1 MWQNKK
7 KPLRQGMVALMA
19 LVLVAG
25 LSVGCGKKKDEE
37 AAPAPAPAGTETPA
51 ASTGNPSDVLVT
63 YKDGG
68 KVTREEFDKFIG
80 INMFFN
86 KQYEQFKAD
95 PAFQQDMMKQLVTF
109 KILSSRADE
118 KAKTDAAAQTKTQM
132 EQIKAFLG
140 AQEGGLEQQ
149 LKTANVTEKELEDF
163 VSRSITAI
171 VSEENKVSEADL
183 KTAYDTSLQTD
194 AAAYTTA
201 TVSHILVGL
210 KDTATQ
216 KDRTKEDAL
225 KRAQE
230 VKGKL
235 DAGGDFAALAKE
247 YSDDPGSKEQGGKY
261 ENASVSQWVPEF
273 KKAAVE
279 LPIGKISDPVETE
292 YGYHVMKVDSR
303 ASKTFD
309 EVKPQLKS
317 SAAEAKVYEFVEKEL
332 PTLIETNTLPK
343 PEEKPATPA
352 PATEAPKTDAPAAD
366 APKTDAPAADAPKT
380 EGTK

>member
-1 MWQNKK
+1 MLQNKK
-7 KPLRQGMVALMA
+7 KPLRQGMMALMA

-37 AAPAPAPAGTETPA
+37 AAPAPAPAGTEAPA

-68 KVTREEFDKFIG
+68 KVTREEFDKFVG
-80 INMFFN
+80 INLFFN
-86 KQYEQFKAD
+86 KQYEQFKSD

-109 KILSSRADE
+109 KVLASRADE

-140 AQEGGLEQQ
+140 AQEGGLEGQ

-163 VSRSITAI
+163 VTRSITAI

-183 KTAYDTSLQTD
+183 KTAYDGNLKTD

-216 KDRTKEDAL
+216 KDRTDEEAL

-247 YSDDPGSKEQGGKY
+247 YSDDPGSKDAGGKY
-261 ENASVSQWVPEF
+261 ENAEVSQWVPEF
-273 KKAAVE
+273 KQAAVD
-279 LPIGKISDPVETE
+279 LPLNKISDPVKTD
-292 YGYHVMKVDSR
+292 YGYHVMKVESR
-303 ASKTFD
+303 ATKTFED
-309 EVKPQLKS
+309 VKPQLKS
-317 SAAEAKVYEFVEKEL
+317 QAAEAKVYEFVEKEL
-332 PTLIETNTLPK
+332 PTLIETNNLPK
-343 PEEKPATPA
+343 PEEQPATQA
-352 PATEAPKTDAPAAD
+352 PATEAPKTDAPA
-366 APKTDAPAADAPKT
+366 TEAPKT

>member
-1 MWQNKK
+1 MLQNKK
-7 KPLRQGMVALMA
+7 KPLRQGMMALMA

-37 AAPAPAPAGTETPA
+37 AAPAPAPAGTEAPA

-68 KVTREEFDKFIG
+68 KVTREEFDKFVG
-80 INMFFN
+80 INLFFN
-86 KQYEQFKAD
+86 KQYEQFKSD

-109 KILSSRADE
+109 KILASRADE
-118 KAKTDAAAQTKTQM
+118 KAKTDAAAQSKTQM

-163 VSRSITAI
+163 VTRSITAI

-183 KTAYDTSLQTD
+183 KTAYDNNLKAD

-216 KDRTKEDAL
+216 KDRTDEEAL

-247 YSDDPGSKEQGGKY
+247 YSDDPGSKDAGGKY
-261 ENASVSQWVPEF
+261 ENAEVSQWVPEF
-273 KKAAVE
+273 KQAAVD
-279 LPIGKISDPVETE
+279 LPLNKISDPVKTN
-292 YGYHVMKVDSR
+292 YGYHVMKVESR
-303 ASKTFD
+303 ATKTFED
-309 EVKPQLKS
+309 VKPQLKS

-332 PTLIETNTLPK
+332 PTLIETNNLPK
-343 PEEKPATPA
+343 PEEKPATQA
-352 PATEAPKTDAPAAD
+352 PATDAPAAD